1 MSNMFFSE
9 KCPSF
14 VREIMTEL
22 GKEESRQHWKEAL
35 VQAAEHELESQLG
48 EGACMNDLLYRLL
61 AHIDD
66 RLLDTKETAI
76 DLAYIAFDI
85 ATGNQK
91 NRLPGT
97 YDSLRVHFDNAVE
110 ALAAD
115 AAATKPKDG
124 CNPPWHKSPKVVS
137 APPSQASSPSYIK
150 NWKPQPPGSVVP
162 DEVKQ
167 PGMEKHRFD
176 LIDWRLNGF
185 EQRLGE
191 LEARLPIATGN
202 DSGELAKIADL
213 LNYVAGMVAAQGND
227 PDSGNATDLEMN
239 LCAASKKLAH
249 LAGVIPPFKGRPDRE
264 CPVCS
269 EPEDKPHAPD
279 CEYAVLDSLHLPGME
294 TSRLKAMD
302 WRFNGIE
309 ERLGTVEC
317 NASAFRLTAM
327 QEQIDRL
334 TAHLESLSAA
344 HESLHNTYWKQSYD
358 VGSRL
363 ESLENRAPC

>member
-9 KCPSF
+9 KCPAF

-22 GKEESRQHWKEAL
+22 GKEESREHWKEAL

-48 EGACMNDLLYRLL
+48 EGACIDELLYRLL
-61 AHIDD
+61 AHIDT

-85 ATGNQK
+85 AMGNQK

-124 CNPPWHKSPKVVS
+124 CNPPWRKSPKVVS
-137 APPSQASSPSYIK
+137 APPSRASSPTYIK

-185 EQRLGE
+185 ECRLQE
-191 LEARLPIATGN
+191 L
-202 DSGELAKIADL
+202 
-213 LNYVAGMVAAQGND
+213 
-227 PDSGNATDLEMN
+227 
-239 LCAASKKLAH
+239 
-249 LAGVIPPFKGRPDRE
+249 DRE
-264 CPVCS
+264 DRRICDEAEQLILS
-269 EPEDKPHAPD
+269 
-279 CEYAVLDSLHLPGME
+279 
-294 TSRLKAMD
+294 
-302 WRFNGIE
+302 
-309 ERLGTVEC
+309 TVRAEKSI
-317 NASAFRLTAM
+317 AGLTAEL
-327 QEQIDRL
+327 QALQARF
-334 TAHLESLSAA
+334 ASLESA
-344 HESLHNTYWKQSYD
+344 HESLHNTCWKQSHD
-358 VGSRL
+358 IGSRL
-363 ESLENRAPC
+363 EALENRAPC

>member
-1 MSNMFFSE
+1 MKDVMKDLNKLDPAVYAAQLADEIAEIQLDIDMAN
-9 KCPSF
+9 PDY
-14 VREIMTEL
+14 REDW
-22 GKEESRQHWKEAL
+22 WKE
-35 VQAAEHELESQLG
+35 VLG
-48 EGACMNDLLYRLL
+48 HTNRLL
-61 AHIDD
+61 KTHYAHLAVDPIPQPQAKPSEYRPID
-66 RLLDTKETAI
+66 EAATA
-76 DLAYIAFDI
+76 
-85 ATGNQK
+85 ATGAPWKTQ
-91 NRLPGT
+91 P
-97 YDSLRVHFDNAVE
+97 S
-110 ALAAD
+110 
-115 AAATKPKDG
+115 
-124 CNPPWHKSPKVVS
+124 PWHKSPKVMS
-137 APPSQASSPSYIK
+137 APPSRASSPSYIK

-269 EPEDKPHAPD
+269 EPEDKPHAPN

-294 TSRLKAMD
+294 TSRLNAMD

-363 ESLENRAPC
+363 DALEQKAPR